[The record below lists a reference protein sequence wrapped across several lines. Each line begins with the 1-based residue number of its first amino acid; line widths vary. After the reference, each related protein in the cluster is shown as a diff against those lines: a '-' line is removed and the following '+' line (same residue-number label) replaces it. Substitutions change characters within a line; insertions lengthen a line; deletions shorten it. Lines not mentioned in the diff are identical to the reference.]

1 MDKSKRAFQKC
12 GSRDPESL
20 WAKARVQLCTQFCKQ
35 LMLGVRQDPLSD
47 QYEHDIFPLTELEG
61 EEITGPLQ
69 LNAIAWWDE
78 HHKKCILGHVC
89 KRETRIWKDTARLN
103 RKMGGV
109 LPNKKRK
116 PSAKFMQ
123 EARGC
128 FGVAMLR
135 NAEGYKGVKAVPFN
149 YSGRTVVGVKNFE
162 SSRCLE
168 EMRRVKQKY
177 VLWFVKFTVVSQLL
191 WIPL

>member
-103 RKMGGV
+103 RKMGGGCYRIRSGN
-109 LPNKKRK
+109 LLLSLCKRL
-116 PSAKFMQ
+116 
-123 EARGC
+123 E
-128 FGVAMLR
+128 VALVWQCYEMLKDMK
-135 NAEGYKGVKAVPFN
+135 E
-149 YSGRTVVGVKNFE
+149 
-162 SSRCLE
+162 
-168 EMRRVKQKY
+168 
-177 VLWFVKFTVVSQLL
+177 
-191 WIPL
+191 